1 MAAHRVKEPAM
12 PRSSPAGI
20 RLLIS
25 DVDGTL
31 VTNDKRLT
39 GRVAAAAR
47 ALEAAGITLAV
58 TSSRPAAGMR
68 MLIEPLHL
76 TTPIA
81 AFNGGLIVTP
91 EKLAPI
97 ERNAVPP
104 DVARRAVD
112 FLAGCGAGVWLF
124 TEWDWLVRDRSAAY
138 VDHEIRTVRMQPKLV
153 ERFDRPGVIDHA
165 FKIVG
170 VSADFDRLARCEREL
185 AGELGANATVKR
197 SQLYYLDVTH
207 PLANK
212 GHAARR
218 LSALLGIPLAAIAA
232 IGDGEN
238 DIAMFEVCGF
248 SVAMGNAGPEV
259 RQAADVMTAS
269 NEEEGFAVA
278 VERWMLPRGAG
289 RAVAVGEG
297 SR

>member
-1 MAAHRVKEPAM
+1 M
-12 PRSSPAGI
+12 PRSSPVGI

-47 ALEAAGITLAV
+47 ALEAAGIALAV

-68 MLIEPLHL
+68 MLIGPLHL

-91 EKLAPI
+91 KGLESI

-104 DVARRAVD
+104 DVARRTVD
-112 FLAGCGAGVWLF
+112 FLAGRGAGVWLF
-124 TEWDWLVRDRSAAY
+124 TEWDWLVRGRSAAY

-153 ERFDRPGVIDHA
+153 ESFDRPGVIDHA

-185 AGELGANATVKR
+185 VGELGASATVKR
-197 SQLYYLDVTH
+197 SQHYYLDVTH

-218 LSALLGIPLAAIAA
+218 LSELLGIPPPAIAA

-269 NEEEGFAVA
+269 NAEDGFAVA
-278 VERWMLPRGAG
+278 VERFILPRAARRPAG
-289 RAVAVGEG
+289 VAVGEG
-297 SR
+297 PP

>member
-1 MAAHRVKEPAM
+1 M
-12 PRSSPAGI
+12 PRSSPAEI

-31 VTNDKRLT
+31 VTDDKRLT
-39 GRVAAAAR
+39 ERVVAAAR
-47 ALEAAGITLAV
+47 ALEAAGIALAI
-58 TSSRPAAGMR
+58 TSSRPAVGMR
-68 MLIEPLHL
+68 MLIAPLHL

-91 EKLAPI
+91 DKLEPI
-97 ERNAVPP
+97 ERNAIPAE
-104 DVARRAVD
+104 VARRAVD
-112 FLAGCGAGVWLF
+112 FLAGRGAGVWLF
-124 TEWDWLVRDRSAAY
+124 TERDWLVRDRSAAY
-138 VDHEIRTVRMQPKLV
+138 VDHEIRTVRMEPKVV
-153 ERFDRPGVIDHA
+153 ENFDRPGVIDHA

-170 VSADFDRLARCEREL
+170 ASADFDRLARCEGEL
-185 AGELGANATVKR
+185 ADALGATATVKR

-218 LSALLGIPLAAIAA
+218 LSELLGVAPAAIAA

-248 SVAMGNAGPEV
+248 AVAMGNGGEEV
-259 RQAADVMTAS
+259 KRAADCVTAS
-269 NEEEGFAVA
+269 NAEDGFAVA
-278 VERWMLPRGAG
+278 VERFIVPRAARRPA
-289 RAVAVGEG
+289 RAAVGEG
-297 SR
+297 PR